1 MCLTDAMPTRA
12 LPRLKASL
20 VFGVTFLSVL
30 ALAERTHAGAAF
42 EGIFRRRS
50 QNDRLPKVAAKSFV
64 NTAVDVLVRLDKN
77 IRSVEDER
85 MRKVWQ
91 NGSLKPGYRRQQGGT
106 PNTCDGA
113 LEAMTLLDRCVV

>member
-20 VFGVTFLSVL
+20 VFGVIFLSVL
-30 ALAERTHAGAAF
+30 ALAETHAGAAF

-50 QNDRLPKVAAKSFV
+50 QNDRLPKVAAKSVV
-64 NTAVDVLVRLDKN
+64 NTAVDVLARLDKN

-91 NGSLKPGYRRQQGGT
+91 KGSLKPGNRRQQGGT